1 MGIEPGQSTL
11 LLSLAGVVLP
21 MRLDEKGRDSC
32 DEVELRLE
40 TEAKIPSSFS
50 IRVAIPLIVHAA

>member
-1 MGIEPGQSTL
+1 MGIEQGQSTL
-11 LLSLAGVVLP
+11 LLSLAGVLP

-40 TEAKIPSSFS
+40 TEAKIPTSFS

>member
-1 MGIEPGQSTL
+1 MGIEQGQSTL
-11 LLSLAGVVLP
+11 LLSLAGVLP

>member
-1 MGIEPGQSTL
+1 MGIEQGQSTL
-11 LLSLAGVVLP
+11 LLSLAGVLP

-50 IRVAIPLIVHAA
+50 IRAAIPLIVHAA

>member
-11 LLSLAGVVLP
+11 LLSLAGVLP

>member
-11 LLSLAGVVLP
+11 LPSLAGVLP

-40 TEAKIPSSFS
+40 TEAKIPTSFS

>member
-1 MGIEPGQSTL
+1 MGIEQGQSTL
-11 LLSLAGVVLP
+11 LLSLAGVLP

-40 TEAKIPSSFS
+40 TAAKI
-50 IRVAIPLIVHAA
+50 RVPFPPGRSYHSHVYAA

>member
-11 LLSLAGVVLP
+11 LLSLAGVLP

-40 TEAKIPSSFS
+40 TEAKIPTSFS